1 MYLTSRLD
9 SYEIAVLE
17 RLNWGTVTLAVTGTV
32 TAELRNVQ
40 VHEPNS
46 LRSDSS
52 LDGNSVARTSQREL

>member
-9 SYEIAVLE
+9 SYEIVVLE
-17 RLNWGTVTLAVTGTV
+17 RLNWGTVTLAVTG

-52 LDGNSVARTSQREL
+52 LDSNSVARTSQRVL